1 MINRLFRPFFFIF
14 VFLILSACAGNG
26 YDANTPP
33 PEKDRGI
40 LRVGITTDSPPLAY
54 KIKGTITGLE
64 AEFARGLAGFT
75 GKKLRFVELKWE
87 NQIPALLAGK
97 TDIIMSGMTVTPARS
112 YRLSFC
118 TPYMISGQVMLVRA
132 KELYRFSNG
141 PTDLF
146 NTSLTIGTVKDTTGD
161 FFIEQY
167 VPRGKTIRFN
177 KPKQG
182 VQALIKREIDV
193 FVYDLPMNFYFA
205 AYNDMNGLTPVTTP
219 ITREQIAWGVRTNDS
234 ELLQSAN
241 AYLST
246 IKQDGQLKQMLIRW
260 IPFFK
265 NVFNR

>member
-1 MINRLFRPFFFIF
+1 MINRLFRPFPFIF
-14 VFLILSACAGNG
+14 VFLILSACTGNS
-26 YDANTPP
+26 YDAHTPP
-33 PEKDRGI
+33 PEKNREI
-40 LRVGITTDSPPLAY
+40 LRVGITPDSPPLAY

-75 GKKLRFVELKWE
+75 GRKLRFVELTWE
-87 NQIPALLAGK
+87 DQIPALLAGK
-97 TDIIMSGMTVTPARS
+97 TDIIMSGMTVTPSRS
-112 YRLSFC
+112 YRLAFC

-146 NTSLTIGTVKDTTGD
+146 NTGLTIGTVKDTTGD

-177 KPKQG
+177 VPKQG
-182 VQALIKREIDV
+182 VKALIKGEIDV
-193 FVYDLPMNFYFA
+193 FIYDLPMNFYFG
-205 AYNDMNGLTPVTTP
+205 AYNDINGLAPVTIP
-219 ITREQIAWGVRTNDS
+219 ITKEQIAWGVRTNDTK
-234 ELLQSAN
+234 LLQSAN
-241 AYLST
+241 AYLAS
-246 IKQDGQLKQMLIRW
+246 IKEDGRLKKMLIRW